1 MTLLLS
7 LLGAGLI
14 LVALR
19 DIFDT
24 LFHPSG
30 KGMLSRALP
39 RLLWRGV
46 RKIGVRYPLAQELC
60 GPATLLCVIASWTT
74 LLAVG
79 WAFVFWPH
87 LTEGFLLA
95 SGPNSS
101 AGGGF
106 VDALYLSLVTLT
118 TLGYGDITPTVG
130 WLKVLVPLEA
140 MVGFGLLSASLSWV
154 VSLYPVFS
162 RHRSLAHE
170 VSLIG
175 EAECETGISMGQMDA
190 LAAEEMLGSITT
202 QLIAVQTDLVHFPI
216 SYYFRSSN
224 ERFELSAAMPC
235 LLRLARE
242 GNGEDCAPGVRLR
255 ASMLGSAIEDFSATI
270 GERFLDMPSA
280 SSDEVLAA
288 YAHDNLHAPSEPGNS
303 HALGL
308 GSSNPRNK

>member
-39 RLLWRGV
+39 RFLWRGV
-46 RKIGVRYPLAQELC
+46 RRIGGRYPLAQELC
-60 GPATLLCVIASWTT
+60 GPVTLLAVIASWAA

-87 LTEGFLLA
+87 LARGFLLA
-95 SGPNSS
+95 PGLSSS
-101 AGGGF
+101 AQGGV

-118 TLGYGDITPTVG
+118 TLGYGDITPTSS
-130 WLKVLVPLEA
+130 WLKVLVPFEA
-140 MVGFGLLSASLSWV
+140 LVGFGLLTASLSWV
-154 VSLYPVFS
+154 ISLYPAFS

-170 VSLIG
+170 VNLVR
-175 EAECETGISMGQMDA
+175 EAESETELGVREMDA
-190 LAAEEMLGSITT
+190 LAAEQMLGSLTT
-202 QLIAVQTDLVHFPI
+202 QLIAVQTDLIHFPI

-224 ERFELSAAMPC
+224 ERFELSAAMPY
-235 LLRLARE
+235 LLRVAQE
-242 GNGEDCAPGVRLR
+242 GDSAACAPGVRMR
-255 ASMLGSAIEDFSATI
+255 ASMLRGAIEDFSDTVGA
-270 GERFLDMPSA
+270 RFLDLPSA
-280 SSDEVLAA
+280 SSDKVLRA
-288 YAHDNLHAPSEPGNS
+288 YARDNLHTSSELEN
-303 HALGL
+303 LT
-308 GSSNPRNK
+308 

>member
-1 MTLLLS
+1 VTLLLS
-7 LLGAGLI
+7 LLGTGLV

-46 RKIGVRYPLAQELC
+46 RGIGVRYPLAQELC

-87 LTEGFLLA
+87 LTEGFLLG
-95 SGPNSS
+95 SGPSS
-101 AGGGF
+101 STHGGF

-118 TLGYGDITPTVG
+118 TLGYGDITPTGG

-170 VSLIG
+170 VSLVR
-175 EAECETGISMGQMDA
+175 EAESETDIGVRQMDA
-190 LAAEEMLGSITT
+190 LAAEQMLGSLTT

-216 SYYFRSSN
+216 SYYFRSSS

-235 LLRLARE
+235 LLRLAQE
-242 GNGEDCAPGVRLR
+242 GDGADCAPGVRLR
-255 ASMLGSAIEDFSATI
+255 GSMLRGAIEDFSATI
-270 GERFLDMPSA
+270 GARFLDLPSA
-280 SSDEVLAA
+280 SSDKVLAA
-288 YAHDNLHAPSEPGNS
+288 YARDNLHPPSEPE
-303 HALGL
+303 
-308 GSSNPRNK
+308 NPEDPEL

>member
-7 LLGAGLI
+7 LLGVGL
-14 LVALR
+14 LLFALR
-19 DIFDT
+19 DTFDT

-30 KGMLSRALP
+30 RGMLSRALP

-46 RKIGVRYPLAQELC
+46 RRIGVRYPLVQELC
-60 GPATLLCVIASWTT
+60 GPATLLCVIASWTA
-74 LLAVG
+74 LLAAG

-95 SGPNSS
+95 STPSPS
-101 AGGGF
+101 ALSGF

-170 VSLIG
+170 VSLVR
-175 EAECETGISMGQMDA
+175 EAECETGVGVGQMDA
-190 LAAEEMLGSITT
+190 VAAEQMLGSITT
-202 QLIAVQTDLVHFPI
+202 QLIAIQTDLVHFPI

-224 ERFELSAAMPC
+224 ERFELSAAIPC
-235 LLRLARE
+235 LLRLAQE
-242 GNGEDCAPGVRLR
+242 GEDADCAPGVRLR
-255 ASMLGSAIEDFSATI
+255 ASMLRGAIEDFSATI
-270 GERFLDMPSA
+270 GERFLDLPSA
-280 SSDEVLAA
+280 SSDKVLAA
-288 YAHDNLHAPSEPGNS
+288 YARDNLHAPSESEKWQDP
-303 HALGL
+303 GL
-308 GSSNPRNK
+308 GTSNPRNK

>member
-39 RLLWRGV
+39 RFLWRGV
-46 RKIGVRYPLAQELC
+46 RRIGGRYPLAQELC
-60 GPATLLCVIASWTT
+60 GPVTLLAVIASWAA

-87 LTEGFLLA
+87 LARGFLLA
-95 SGPNSS
+95 PGLSSS
-101 AGGGF
+101 AQGGV

-118 TLGYGDITPTVG
+118 TLGYGDITPTSS
-130 WLKVLVPLEA
+130 WLKVLVPFEA
-140 MVGFGLLSASLSWV
+140 LVGFGLLTASLSWV
-154 VSLYPVFS
+154 ISLYPAFS

-170 VSLIG
+170 VNLVR
-175 EAECETGISMGQMDA
+175 EAESKTEIGVRQMDA
-190 LAAEEMLGSITT
+190 LAAEQMLGSLTT
-202 QLIAVQTDLVHFPI
+202 QLIAVQTDLIHFPI

-224 ERFELSAAMPC
+224 ERFELSAAMPY
-235 LLRLARE
+235 LLRVAQE
-242 GNGEDCAPGVRLR
+242 GDSADCAPGVRMR
-255 ASMLGSAIEDFSATI
+255 ASMLRGAIEDFSDTVGA
-270 GERFLDMPSA
+270 RFLDLPSA
-280 SSDEVLAA
+280 SSDKVLRA
-288 YAHDNLHAPSEPGNS
+288 YARDNLHTSSELKN
-303 HALGL
+303 LT
-308 GSSNPRNK
+308 

>member
-1 MTLLLS
+1 MSLLHS
-7 LLGAGLI
+7 LLGVGL
-14 LVALR
+14 LLFALR

-60 GPATLLCVIASWTT
+60 GPVTLLSVIASWAT
-74 LLAVG
+74 LLAAG

-101 AGGGF
+101 AHGSF

-170 VSLIG
+170 VSLVR
-175 EAECETGISMGQMDA
+175 EAERDTGIGVEQMDA
-190 LAAEEMLGSITT
+190 VAAEQMLGSITT
-202 QLIAVQTDLVHFPI
+202 QLIAVQTDLIHFPI

-235 LLRLARE
+235 LLHLAQE
-242 GNGEDCAPGVRLR
+242 GDGADCAPGVRLR
-255 ASMLGSAIEDFSATI
+255 ANMLRGAIEDFSATI
-270 GERFLDMPSA
+270 GERFLDLPSA
-280 SSDEVLAA
+280 SSEKVLAA
-288 YAHDNLHAPSEPGNS
+288 YARDNLHAPTEPES
-303 HALGL
+303 SQDPGL
-308 GSSNPRNK
+308 GTSNPRNT

>member
-14 LVALR
+14 LIALR

-30 KGMLSRALP
+30 KGMLSQSLP

-46 RKIGVRYPLAQELC
+46 RRIGVRYPLAQELC

-74 LLAVG
+74 LLAAG

-101 AGGGF
+101 THGGF

-170 VSLIG
+170 ISLVR
-175 EAECETGISMGQMDA
+175 EAERETGIGMGQMDA
-190 LAAEEMLGSITT
+190 LAAEQMLGSITT

-224 ERFELSAAMPC
+224 ERFELSAAMPY
-235 LLRLARE
+235 LLRLAQE
-242 GNGEDCAPGVRLR
+242 GDGEDCAPGVRLR
-255 ASMLGSAIEDFSATI
+255 ASMLEGAIEDFSATI
-270 GERFLDMPSA
+270 GTRFLDLPSA
-280 SSDEVLAA
+280 SSDKVLAA
-288 YAHDNLHAPSEPGNS
+288 YARDNLHAPSESENSQDPG
-303 HALGL
+303 LR
-308 GSSNPRNK
+308 SSNPHNT

>member
-7 LLGAGLI
+7 LLGAGL
-14 LVALR
+14 LLFALR

-39 RLLWRGV
+39 RLLWSGV
-46 RKIGVRYPLAQELC
+46 RRIGVRYPLAQELC
-60 GPATLLCVIASWTT
+60 GPVTLLCVIASWAT
-74 LLAVG
+74 LLALG
-79 WAFVFWPH
+79 WTFVFWPH
-87 LTEGFLLA
+87 LTEGFFLS

-101 AGGGF
+101 AYSGF

-140 MVGFGLLSASLSWV
+140 LVGFGLLSASLSWV

-170 VSLIG
+170 VSLVRK
-175 EAECETGISMGQMDA
+175 AEGETGIGMGQMDA
-190 LAAEEMLGSITT
+190 LAAEQMLGSITT

-235 LLRLARE
+235 LLRLAQE
-242 GNGEDCAPGVRLR
+242 GHGADCAPGVRLR
-255 ASMLGSAIEDFSATI
+255 ASMLRGAIEDFSATI
-270 GERFLDMPSA
+270 GARFLDLPSA
-280 SSDEVLAA
+280 SSEKVLAA
-288 YAHDNLHAPSEPGNS
+288 YARDNLHAPSESENCQDPG
-303 HALGL
+303 HR
-308 GSSNPRNK
+308 SSNPNNM